1 MDKVKRIQELVKELN
16 IHRNNYYNLNKP
28 IITDSQYDNMID
40 ELSALENE
48 CNYILSNSP
57 TQTVGYEVIS
67 KLQKVEHPIPLKS
80 LSKTKSIDE
89 INQWRKNQDIL
100 AMLKADGLT
109 NEIVYQN
116 GTLIEGSTRGNS
128 IIGELITHNCKTY
141 RNLPKVIPFKGFLR
155 LAGESIIH
163 KDDFDKIN
171 SKLLDEDKYATPRN
185 LVSGSCRQLDSEICS
200 QREVYYYAFGI
211 LECDELLS
219 DSKYEQFKW
228 LNKLGITTINHIKI
242 NKGENIEQYV
252 DKMYQ
257 VAEETKTPIDG
268 LVFTM
273 DSVKYSKSLG
283 ETSHH
288 PHHSIALKAIDL
300 AETTQLT
307 GIEWSVG
314 RTGVITPVALFQ
326 TVVLDNTEVSRA
338 SLHNLSIIEEL
349 ELGIGD
355 SVSIVKCNM
364 IIPQIE
370 ENFTRS
376 NNLEIPKV
384 CPVCNGVA
392 IIEQLN
398 ESKVLKCTNDNCS
411 AKLLKKFSHFVS
423 RDAMNIEGLSEQ
435 TLEKF
440 INHGWLKTFDDIYG
454 LDKYKSRIIKLEG
467 WGLKSY
473 NKLINAIEKS
483 KKVKLANFIYALGI
497 PNIGKGSSKII
508 AKYFKND
515 WFAFEEALVN
525 NFDFTILTDFGDITN
540 QSLYKW
546 YNDGNERMMWIK
558 LTYTLEF
565 VKEEIKVES
574 SLKSLEGLTFVVT
587 GSVETFKNRKEL
599 EELITSLL
607 GKLSGSVSKN
617 TNYLIN
623 NDITSTSGK
632 NKKANELGVKI
643 ISESMFNDMIGRV
656 V

>member
-1 MDKVKRIQELVKELN
+1 MIKKIQELVKELN
-16 IHRNNYYNLNKP
+16 VHRHNYYNLNKP
-28 IITDSQYDNMID
+28 TITDSQYDNMID
-40 ELSALENE
+40 ELSAFENE

-128 IIGELITHNCKTY
+128 FIGELITHNCKTY

-171 SKLLDEDKYATPRN
+171 SKLSDEDKYATPRN
-185 LVSGSCRQLDSEICS
+185 LVSGSCRQLNSKICS

-211 LECDELLS
+211 LECDEELS
-219 DSKYEQFKW
+219 DSKFEQFKW
-228 LNKLGITTINHIKI
+228 LNELGITTINHIKI

-252 DKMYQ
+252 DKLYQ
-257 VAEETKTPIDG
+257 IAEETNTPIDG
-268 LVFTM
+268 LVFSM
-273 DSVKYSKSLG
+273 DSVEYSKSLG

-288 PHHSIALKAIDL
+288 PHHSVALKRIDL
-300 AETTQLT
+300 AETTQLKE
-307 GIEWSVG
+307 IEWSVG
-314 RTGVITPVALFQ
+314 RTGVITPVAIFD
-326 TVVLDNTEVSRA
+326 TVLLDNTEVSRA

-355 SVSIVKCNM
+355 SVSIIKANQ

-376 NNLEIPKV
+376 NNIGIPKV
-384 CPVCNGVA
+384 CPVCGA
-392 IIEQLN
+392 ITIIEQLN
-398 ESKVLKCTNDNCS
+398 ESKVLYCTNPNCS

-440 INHGWLKTFDDIYG
+440 INQGWLKTFDDIYN
-454 LDKYKSRIIKLEG
+454 LDKYKSQIIKLEG
-467 WGLKSY
+467 FGSRSY
-473 NKLINAIEKS
+473 TKLITNIEKS
-483 KKVKLANFIYALGI
+483 KKVKMQNFLYGLGI

-508 AKYFKND
+508 AKYFNND
-515 WFAFEEALVN
+515 WFAFEKALLDG
-525 NFDFTILTDFGDITN
+525 FKFTVLTDFGEVTN
-540 QSLYKW
+540 QSLHDW
-546 YNDGNERMMWIK
+546 YNDENERKMWTE
-558 LTYTLEF
+558 LSYMVEF
-565 VKEEIKVES
+565 IKEEKKIMINTDNFFNGKKIYATGSFNNYKKDEIKQLLES
-574 SLKSLEGLTFVVT
+574 LGATFASGYSKSLDCLIEGSLKS
-587 GSVETFKNRKEL
+587 SSKVEKAKKDGIQVIGEDEFIRM
-599 EELITSLL
+599 
-607 GKLSGSVSKN
+607 
-617 TNYLIN
+617 IN
-623 NDITSTSGK
+623 N
-632 NKKANELGVKI
+632 
-643 ISESMFNDMIGRV
+643 
-656 V
+656 